1 SEINGELATSH
12 LAARLFVDEGF
23 VVSAM
28 GLQARTD
35 QLKPRGFGSL
45 DPIGIGIAAAT
56 AGGHEMADQ
65 NRFENDPTLIGNSK
79 PRGKENLESE
89 QERMR
94 GSVDRDRQVEQEDM
108 ESEYNRGEAV
118 RGGPTDDVDP
128 DSPDWD
134 GDRDDFGNA

>member
-1 SEINGELATSH
+1 M
-12 LAARLFVDEGF
+12 
-23 VVSAM
+23 VSAM

-94 GSVDRDRQVEQEDM
+94 GSVVDHDREVEQDRD
-108 ESEYNRGEAV
+108 YNEAV
-118 RGGPTDDVDP
+118 RGGLEDDVDP
-128 DSPDWD
+128 DSADWE
-134 GDRDDFGNA
+134 GDRDDTGDA